1 MRDQFQGL
9 QVECRRIEDRA
20 DSRHR
25 ELQQENRIIRE
36 NVAEVQNQMQRL
48 EHRHNQE
55 LVIVLRGVNR
65 NMRQIGELNQRPG
78 NLQHP
83 ARSAGTDES
92 WIPSTFHSVANND
105 QHVPMAPGFSDRV
118 WEGGNQQQGD
128 AAQAEE
134 NCAPYRDDAGP
145 SHP

>member
-1 MRDQFQGL
+1 M
-9 QVECRRIEDRA
+9 EDRS

-25 ELQQENRIIRE
+25 ELQQENRAIRD

-48 EHRHNQE
+48 ELRHNQE
-55 LVIVLRGVNR
+55 LAIVLRGVNR
-65 NMRQIGELNQRPG
+65 NMRQIRELNQRPG
-78 NLQHP
+78 NPQQH

-92 WIPSTFHSVANND
+92 WIPSSIHSVASND

-118 WEGGNQQQGD
+118 WEGENQAQQQGE

-134 NCAPYRDDAGP
+134 NRAPYRDDPGP